1 MPASVKPLPPEDLAH
16 VLNSTREHWDEAK
29 GLKFFITG
37 GTGFF
42 GMWLLESFAYIN
54 DALGLDMGATVL
66 SRDPFAFASKA
77 PHLTARADLTFIRGD
92 VRFFEFPS
100 GQFDYVI
107 HAATEA
113 SAKLNE
119 VDPQEMLDGIIG
131 GTRRVLDFA
140 AQAGVK
146 KLLLTSS
153 GAVYGKQPAE
163 ITHVSEDY
171 LGAPDPLSPGSAYGE
186 GKRVS
191 EHMCVVHARQ
201 HGYEVKIARCFA
213 FVGPHLPLDTH
224 FAIGNFIRDAMLG
237 STINVA
243 GDGTPMRSY
252 LYASDMTVWL
262 WTLLFKATT
271 ERAYNVGSGEGISI
285 RELAKCVSS
294 VFCERCLVEIAQRH
308 EGIRPVSRYVP
319 LVKKVRD
326 ELNLE
331 ARISLTAG
339 VLKTANWLG
348 WTPGKFGNTSNDS
361 AKLDDYR
368 LE

>member
-16 VLNSTREHWDEAK
+16 VLNSTREHWAEAK
-29 GLKFFITG
+29 GRTFFITG

-54 DALGLDMGATVL
+54 DTLGLDMRATVL
-66 SRDPFAFASKA
+66 TRDPLAFALKA

-113 SAKLNE
+113 SVKLNE
-119 VDPQEMLDGIIG
+119 ADPQEMLDAIIG

-153 GAVYGKQPAE
+153 GAVYGKQPTE
-163 ITHVSEDY
+163 ISHVSEDY
-171 LGAPDPLSPGSAYGE
+171 LGAPDPLLPSSAYGE

-213 FVGPHLPLDTH
+213 FAGPHLPLDTH
-224 FAIGNFIRDAMLG
+224 FAIGNFIRDAMSG
-237 STINVA
+237 GAIKVV

-252 LYASDMTVWL
+252 LYASDLTVWL
-262 WTLLFKATT
+262 WKILFKAPT
-271 ERAYNVGSGEGISI
+271 ACSYNVGSDEDLSI
-285 RELAKCVSS
+285 QQLAK
-294 VFCERCLVEIAQRH
+294 LVCDTLGGNATVTAMK
-308 EGIRPVSRYVP
+308 RPDPQSAVSRYVP
-319 LVKKVRD
+319 SITKAVDGLGLQVNVSLVQ
-326 ELNLE
+326 
-331 ARISLTAG
+331 G
-339 VLKTANWLG
+339 VLKTAVWHG
-348 WTPGKFGNTSNDS
+348 WQSSEYSGIQKDV
-361 AKLDDYR
+361 A
-368 LE
+368 E

>member
-1 MPASVKPLPPEDLAH
+1 MPASVKPLPSEDLAH
-16 VLNSTREHWDEAK
+16 VLNYTREHWAEAK
-29 GLKFFITG
+29 GRSFFITG

-54 DALGLDMGATVL
+54 DTLGLDLRATVL
-66 SRDPFAFASKA
+66 TRDPLAFASKA
-77 PHLTARADLTFIRGD
+77 PHLTARADLIFIRGD

-113 SAKLNE
+113 CAKLNE
-119 VDPQEMLDGIIG
+119 VNPQEMLDAIIG

-171 LGAPDPLSPGSAYGE
+171 LGAPDPLLPGSAYGE

-201 HGYEVKIARCFA
+201 HGYEIKIARCFA
-213 FVGPHLPLDTH
+213 FVGPHLPLDKH

-237 STINVA
+237 GTINLA
-243 GDGTPMRSY
+243 GDGTPTRSY

-262 WTLLFKATT
+262 WSLLFKATKAH
-271 ERAYNVGSGEGISI
+271 AYNVGSAAEISI
-285 RELAKCVSS
+285 QDLAKVVCAALGAKASVSVQKQADPDS
-294 VFCERCLVEIAQRH
+294 SI
-308 EGIRPVSRYVP
+308 SRYVP
-319 LVKKVRD
+319 SITKAVD
-326 ELNLE
+326 ELGLQVS
-331 ARISLTAG
+331 ISLVQG
-339 VLKTANWLG
+339 IQKTAAWHG
-348 WTPGKFGNTSNDS
+348 WAPPSGLVCPREVD
-361 AKLDDYR
+361 
-368 LE
+368 E

>member
-1 MPASVKPLPPEDLAH
+1 MPAAVKPLPTEDLAH
-16 VLNSTREHWDEAK
+16 VLDYTREHWAEAQ
-29 GLKFFITG
+29 GRSFFITG

-54 DALGLDMGATVL
+54 DTLGLDLRATVL
-66 SRDPFAFASKA
+66 TRDPVAFAAKA

-92 VRFFEFPS
+92 VRFFEFPP

-119 VDPQEMLDGIIG
+119 ADPQEMLDAIIG
-131 GTRRVLDFA
+131 GTRRVLEFA

-146 KLLLTSS
+146 KLLLTGS

-171 LGAPDPLSPGSAYGE
+171 LGAPDPLLPSSAYGE

-191 EHMCVVHARQ
+191 EHMCVIHARK

-213 FVGPHLPLDTH
+213 FVGPHLPLNAH

-237 STINVA
+237 GAINLA

-252 LYASDMTVWL
+252 LYASDLTVWL
-262 WTLLFKATT
+262 WTLLLKAPK
-271 ERAYNVGSGEGISI
+271 ERAYNVGSDKDLSI
-285 RELAKCVSS
+285 QQLAKV
-294 VFCERCLVEIAQRH
+294 VCETIGANAIVTAMKRPAPS
-308 EGIRPVSRYVP
+308 GPVSRYVP
-319 LVKKVRD
+319 SIAKAVDGLGLQVS
-326 ELNLE
+326 
-331 ARISLTAG
+331 ISLVQGIRNTALWHG
-339 VLKTANWLG
+339 WLPPRRLG
-348 WTPGKFGNTSNDS
+348 CS
-361 AKLDDYR
+361 ARSAD
-368 LE
+368 